1 MTPRQIAFL
10 FSFPANSKSLPAHAP
25 ATNNRTVCR
34 NHFNPYLFIYKLY
47 CFLLFL
53 NPLEERRRRWENE
66 VIWKSH
72 HRRRRACC
80 LHNGFDEVRESW
92 RRRAMCVLRVCVLG
106 RPVCVFAWLF
116 GYEIF
121 TQKRGE
127 KNPKPAL
134 LLLLPSPS
142 CLYKRV
148 TLKDWE
154 RKRRRGTHSRRRGK
168 KKDFFK
174 NLK

>member
-1 MTPRQIAFL
+1 MPKSFQPLSFHLQIVL
-10 FSFPANSKSLPAHAP
+10 FF
-25 ATNNRTVCR
+25 V
-34 NHFNPYLFIYKLY
+34 FVE
-47 CFLLFL
+47 
-53 NPLEERRRRWENE
+53 PLEERRRRWENE

-92 RRRAMCVLRVCVLG
+92 RRRAMCVLRVCVYSVG
-106 RPVCVFAWLF
+106 QSVCLHDYLVMK
-116 GYEIF
+116 YSP
-121 TQKRGE
+121 KREE
-127 KNPKPAL
+127 KKNSKPAL
-134 LLLLPSPS
+134 LLLLPPPS

-154 RKRRRGTHSRRRGK
+154 RKRRRGTHSRQRRK